1 MALASFSF
9 WRCHSL
15 GFPTAAAP
23 LFRVSCSSLKLNTTL
38 TEINK
43 AGVIPCLRA
52 RLPTEL
58 ALEAEGTALTG
69 DISVMEVTMSTPGVF
84 EVLQELVQN
93 HPRKVIGVGTVLNAK
108 DAKTAINAGAKFL
121 MSPVIVKACSW
132 NLELLFFLNM
142 LNDHQEIMDDVQGGE
157 VLYIPG
163 AMTPTEIFSAYN
175 AGAKIVKE
183 KWCIL
188 NSSIC

>member
-52 RLPTEL
+52 RLPTGLVKRFHGANGPRHRRRVVEL
-58 ALEAEGTALTG
+58 ALKAEGTALTG
-69 DISVMEVTMSTPGVF
+69 DISVVSLLTVILLLMKK
-84 EVLQELVQN
+84 LVG
-93 HPRKVIGVGTVLNAK
+93 KKGI
-108 DAKTAINAGAKFL
+108 
-121 MSPVIVKACSW
+121 
-132 NLELLFFLNM
+132 
-142 LNDHQEIMDDVQGGE
+142 
-157 VLYIPG
+157 
-163 AMTPTEIFSAYN
+163 
-175 AGAKIVKE
+175 
-183 KWCIL
+183 
-188 NSSIC
+188 SS

>member
-69 DISVMEVTMSTPGVF
+69 DISVDLQNFWYPYAQEKACWKKRWRLLCQPQ
-84 EVLQELVQN
+84 VLQELVQN

-121 MSPVIVKACSW
+121 MSPVIVK
-132 NLELLFFLNM
+132 
-142 LNDHQEIMDDVQGGE
+142 EIMDDVQGGE